1 MDGVIPYSL
10 VRRCLKNGN
19 VPSGE
24 EFFPPG
30 KAIWRRN
37 TLCISSQIN
46 AVWRG
51 KNRRL
56 GMLTIFKQALGQS
69 MLERCTGRV
78 DKACV

>member
-51 KNRRL
+51 KNPSI
-56 GMLTIFKQALGQS
+56 GH
-69 MLERCTGRV
+69 V
-78 DKACV
+78 DNFQTSPRSKYA